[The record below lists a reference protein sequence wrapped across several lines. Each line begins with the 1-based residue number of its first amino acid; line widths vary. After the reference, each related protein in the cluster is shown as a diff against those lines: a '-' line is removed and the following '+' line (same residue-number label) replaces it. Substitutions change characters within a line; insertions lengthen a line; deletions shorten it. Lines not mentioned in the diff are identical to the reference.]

1 MTTEP
6 VISVVVATHGRA
18 SLLPRLVDALRSQEG
33 VGAYEVLIVDDAS
46 RDGTWAELTRLAAQP
61 GPGVRVEALRLDAR
75 SGPATARD
83 VGWRAARAQLV
94 AFTDDDCVPQPGW
107 LRALASGLA
116 EADIV
121 QGQTLPDP
129 VQRAAHGP
137 FSRTLEVTGE
147 TGFYQTC
154 NMGYRR
160 AVLEQVGG
168 FDRSYRYPAGEDVDL
183 AWRAIEAGAR
193 TRFEPGALV
202 HHDVR
207 PSSLLTHLRDT
218 RRWEGIVLLVRRHP
232 DLRRMFHRRWFWKP
246 AHPPAIAALAGLVL
260 AATGGSARRRAAG
273 LALLTPYVRYRTT
286 VLPIHPGRRRRYLW
300 VPAGLASD
308 LAEVGVLAA
317 ASVRYR
323 TLLL

>member
-1 MTTEP
+1 MP
-6 VISVVVATHGRA
+6 GAPI
-18 SLLPRLVDALRSQEG
+18 ALR
-33 VGAYEVLIVDDAS
+33 
-46 RDGTWAELTRLAAQP
+46 RLEQQ
-61 GPGVRVEALRLDAR
+61 

-83 VGWRAARAQLV
+83 VGWRAAKAPLV

-107 LRALASGLA
+107 LRALVDGLTH
-116 EADIV
+116 ADIV

-129 VQRAAHGP
+129 VQRADHGP

-147 TGFYQTC
+147 SGFYQTC

-160 AVLEQVGG
+160 AVLEGVGG

-183 AWRAIEAGAR
+183 AWRAIEAGAS
-193 TRFEPGALV
+193 TRFVPDALV

-246 AHPPAIAALAGLVL
+246 AHPPAIAALAGLLLV
-260 AATGGSARRRAAG
+260 AASGGSGRRRVAG
-273 LALLTPYVRYRTT
+273 LALLAPYIRYRTR
-286 VLPIHPGRRRRYLW
+286 VLPIHPGRRRRYVY
-300 VPAGLASD
+300 VPAGLVSD

-317 ASVRYR
+317 ASARYR